1 MDTLYS
7 PIAWWYADVS
17 QRYVPDKCNDIY
29 VNLLLRTVHKNVCT
43 LHTAALSKFFFL
55 SSVRHITCI
64 FFYKM
69 WIGLI
74 SLNLSLQGVTQ
85 SMLYFSDKVNKQTFR
100 WAPKWYKVKY

>member
-43 LHTAALSKFFFL
+43 LHTAALSKFFF
-55 SSVRHITCI
+55 VICTA
-64 FFYKM
+64 Y
-69 WIGLI
+69 
-74 SLNLSLQGVTQ
+74 NLHFLLQN
-85 SMLYFSDKVNKQTFR
+85 VNRVNRVNQLKSFTSRRDAINVILFWQGKQTNVSLST
-100 WAPKWYKVKY
+100 KMI